1 MHVCLNCNR
10 RQDNG
15 EKIPDSILKQDV
27 HVIYNNVIELKP
39 KKNDVKV
46 DESAQK
52 NNTKLVLDM
61 AAPRFEIKAE

>member
-1 MHVCLNCNR
+1 VHVCLNCNR

-27 HVIYNNVIELKP
+27 HVIDNNVIELKP

-52 NNTKLVLDM
+52 NTKLVLDM